1 MPLRRSG
8 ARRRAA
14 ERRSRLDRRDA
25 PGRAEVRRAGRSD
38 GIWVDS
44 GSRDRPGGRLRRF
57 VRCLTDGEPPPPDAH
72 ILFAA
77 RRFKISPQDAADL
90 VGVRITPQTYSRL
103 GEYATLIDVHAG
115 WEEGGEADVK
125 MFQAQPDLWNLY
137 ARGEDGD
144 LMPDPSEL
152 TLLSPA
158 AARRSDR
165 RFPVN
170 VRNQIVGGMAVVGAA
185 AVGAAGV
192 AATDGDRVQ

>member
-1 MPLRRSG
+1 M
-8 ARRRAA
+8 
-14 ERRSRLDRRDA
+14 DRRGSSPGRHARDRVGDA
-25 PGRAEVRRAGRSD
+25 PRIRAC
-38 GIWVDS
+38 S

-115 WEEGGEADVK
+115 WEEGGEADAK

-137 ARGEDGD
+137 ALAKMG
-144 LMPDPSEL
+144 
-152 TLLSPA
+152 
-158 AARRSDR
+158 
-165 RFPVN
+165 
-170 VRNQIVGGMAVVGAA
+170 I
-185 AVGAAGV
+185 
-192 AATDGDRVQ
+192 